1 MSTAPLAR
9 DPDLSRLLDDGYD
22 VVVQAGRLI
31 VRHIPYVTEAR
42 AIEYGFLAYPV
53 TVSGDRIVSGTDHRI
68 WFGGSAPCDE
78 HGCKLAMASPE
89 ARAIAGGLQAS
100 FMLSSKPAPAGY
112 PDEYTKVTTYARV
125 IAHQAQAI
133 DPSVTA
139 APGAAWQEIDD
150 DTPFAYRDT
159 ATSRAGLAAVNRRYR
174 SQRLAI
180 AGLGGTGSYILDQV
194 AKTEVDTIVLID
206 GDTFDNHNAFR
217 APGAPTLGT
226 LQSRPNKAAYFAS
239 VYSNMHRGIT
249 AVEVYLDEG
258 NLDVLSGATFV
269 FLASDDAAGK
279 PVIMDWL
286 EARDVPFIDVGMG
299 IEEADGRLGGLLRV
313 TISLPGRREQA
324 RQRIPVPAPGRDDY
338 GRNIQTADL
347 NALNALLAV
356 VRWKRHV
363 GVYPDLTSEGFTTY
377 SLTVNEIANEDL
389 LP

>member
-22 VVVQAGRLI
+22 VVVQAGHLI
-31 VRHIPYVTEAR
+31 IRHIPYVTEAR

-78 HGCKLAMASPE
+78 HGRKLGMANPE
-89 ARAIAGGLQAS
+89 TREIADGLQAS
-100 FMLSSKPAPAGY
+100 FMLSSKPSPAGC
-112 PDEYTKVTTYARV
+112 PDEYTKVTTYARI

-159 ATSRAGLAAVNRRYR
+159 ATSRAGLAVVNRRYR
-174 SQRLAI
+174 GQRIAI

-194 AKTEVDTIVLID
+194 AKTEVDTILLLD

-217 APGAPTLGT
+217 APGAPALGT
-226 LQSRPNKAAYFAS
+226 LRSRPNKAAHFAS

-249 AVEVYLDEG
+249 AIEEYLDEG
-258 NLDVLSGATFV
+258 NLDVLSGTTFV

-299 IEEADGRLGGLLRV
+299 ID
-313 TISLPGRREQA
+313 
-324 RQRIPVPAPGRDDY
+324 
-338 GRNIQTADL
+338 
-347 NALNALLAV
+347 
-356 VRWKRHV
+356 
-363 GVYPDLTSEGFTTY
+363 
-377 SLTVNEIANEDL
+377 
-389 LP
+389 